1 MRIKTF
7 VTTATIL
14 LSTAGMAA
22 CSSSGSS
29 SGSSDKGTAKQI
41 TVWSEENDAD
51 RVKATEALAAKF
63 ATATGIKVKVVGI
76 DEQQFQQL
84 ITSGAAAGKLPDV
97 VGALPLAGVQYMASN
112 ELVNTDAAQ
121 QVLQDLDSKTFNS
134 NAISLTQYKGKQ
146 AAVPSDAWVQLLV
159 YRKDLFDKA
168 GLAAPTTFTAIQA
181 AAQKLNSPQ
190 VAGIS
195 MATVPNDS
203 FTEQTFEYFALAN
216 GCEMVD
222 DSGKVT
228 LDSPACVDTFR
239 TYADLIKNSS
249 VRGNQ
254 DVDTTRATYFAGKS
268 AMFVWSS
275 FILDEM
281 AGLRNDALPTC
292 PQCKSDPSYL
302 AKNSGIVTSLQ
313 GTDGTKPAQFGEIGS
328 WTITKSGN
336 ADAAKKFVEFML
348 NDGYPGWLGLS
359 PEGKFPVRQGTSA
372 DPKKFVDSWAKLQT
386 GVDRKAALSQ
396 FYPQD
401 VLKALQDSPAS
412 IARWALPQGQGAL
425 LGATLGPLPV
435 PKAVNAATNG
445 GLSAEQAAQQAQ
457 QAVSKLQS
465 SLK

>member
-1 MRIKTF
+1 MKTR
-7 VTTATIL
+7 AL
-14 LSTAGMAA
+14 MTAGAIVLSAAGMTA
-22 CSSSGSS
+22 CSSSSS
-29 SGSSDKGTAKQI
+29 SGSTSKGTAKQI

-51 RVKATEALAAKF
+51 RVKATQALAAKF
-63 ATATGIKVKVVGI
+63 AAATGINVKIVGI

-84 ITSGAAAGKLPDV
+84 ITSDAAAGKLPDV

-121 QVLQDLDSKTFNS
+121 QVLQDLDRKTFDA
-134 NAISLTQYKGKQ
+134 NAISLTQYQGKQ
-146 AAVPSDAWVQLLV
+146 AAVPSDAWVQLLI
-159 YRKDLFDKA
+159 YRKDLFQKA
-168 GLAAPTTFTAIQA
+168 GLAVPNTFAAIQA

-190 VAGIS
+190 LAGIS

-203 FTEQTFEYFALAN
+203 FTEQSFEYFALAN
-216 GCEMVD
+216 GCQLVD
-222 DSGKVT
+222 GGGKVT

-239 TYADLIKNSS
+239 TYSDLIKNDS

-275 FILDEM
+275 FVLDEM

-292 PQCKSDPSYL
+292 PQCKSDPTYL

-328 WTITKSGN
+328 WTITKTGN

-372 DPKKFVDSWAKLQT
+372 DPNKFTDAWAKLQT
-386 GVDRKAALSQ
+386 GVDKKAALSQ
-396 FYPQD
+396 FYPPN
-401 VLKALQDSPAS
+401 VLNALQNSPAS
-412 IARWALPQGQGAL
+412 IDRWALPQGQGAL

-435 PKAVNAATNG
+435 PKAVNAAANG
-445 GLSAEQAAQQAQ
+445 GSSAEQAAQQAQ
-457 QAVSKLQS
+457 QAVSKLQA

>member
-1 MRIKTF
+1 MRTK
-7 VTTATIL
+7 ALAAAGAIL
-14 LSTAGMAA
+14 LGAAGMAA
-22 CSSSGSS
+22 CSSDSS
-29 SGSSDKGTAKQI
+29 SGSSAKGTAKQI

-63 ATATGIKVKVVGI
+63 TAATGINVKIVGI

-121 QVLQDLDSKTFNS
+121 QVLQDLDPKTFS
-134 NAISLTQYKGKQ
+134 SSAISLTQYKGKQ

-159 YRKDLFDKA
+159 YRKDLFEKA
-168 GLAAPTTFTAIQA
+168 GLAAPDTFAAIQA
-181 AAQKLNSPQ
+181 AAQKLNSSQ
-190 VAGIS
+190 VAGIT

-216 GCEMVD
+216 GCQLVD

-228 LDSPACVDTFR
+228 LDSSACVDTFR
-239 TYADLIKNSS
+239 TYADLIKNDS

-254 DVDTTRATYFAGKS
+254 DVDTTRATYFAGKA

-292 PQCKSDPSYL
+292 PQCKSDPAYL

-336 ADAAKKFVEFML
+336 ADASKKFVEFML
-348 NDGYPGWLGLS
+348 NDGYSGWLGLS
-359 PEGKFPVRQGTSA
+359 PEGKFPVRQGTTAS
-372 DPKKFVDSWAKLQT
+372 PKKFSDAWAKLQT
-386 GVDRKAALSQ
+386 GVDRKAPLSD
-396 FYPQD
+396 FYPRE
-401 VLKALQDSPAS
+401 VLDALKDSPTT

>member
-1 MRIKTF
+1 MKTKALMAAGAI
-7 VTTATIL
+7 V
-14 LSTAGMAA
+14 LSAAGMTA
-22 CSSSGSS
+22 CSSGSS
-29 SGSSDKGTAKQI
+29 SGSASKGTAKQI

-51 RVKATEALAAKF
+51 RVKATQALAAKF
-63 ATATGIKVKVVGI
+63 TAATGIDVKIVGI

-84 ITSGAAAGKLPDV
+84 ITSDAAAGKLPDV

-121 QVLQDLDSKTFNS
+121 QVLQDLDRKTFDA
-134 NAISLTQYKGKQ
+134 NAISLTQYQGKQ
-146 AAVPSDAWVQLLV
+146 AAVPSDAWVQLLI
-159 YRKDLFDKA
+159 YRKDLFQKA
-168 GLAAPTTFTAIQA
+168 GLAVPNTFAAIQA

-190 VAGIS
+190 LAGIS

-203 FTEQTFEYFALAN
+203 FTEQSFEYFALAN
-216 GCEMVD
+216 GCQLVD
-222 DSGKVT
+222 GSGKVT

-239 TYADLIKNSS
+239 TYSDLVKNDS

-275 FILDEM
+275 FVLDEM

-292 PQCKSDPSYL
+292 PQCKSDPTYL

-313 GTDGTKPAQFGEIGS
+313 GNDGTKPAQFGEIGS
-328 WTITKSGN
+328 WTITKTGN
-336 ADAAKKFVEFML
+336 ADASKKFVEFML

-372 DPKKFVDSWAKLQT
+372 DPKKFTDAWAKLQT
-386 GVDRKAALSQ
+386 GVDKKAALSQ
-396 FYPQD
+396 FYPRD
-401 VLKALQDSPAS
+401 VLNALQNSPAS
-412 IARWALPQGQGAL
+412 IDRWALPQGQGAL

-435 PKAVNAATNG
+435 PKAVNAAANG
-445 GLSAEQAAQQAQ
+445 GISAEQAAQQAQ
-457 QAVSKLQS
+457 QAVSKLQA